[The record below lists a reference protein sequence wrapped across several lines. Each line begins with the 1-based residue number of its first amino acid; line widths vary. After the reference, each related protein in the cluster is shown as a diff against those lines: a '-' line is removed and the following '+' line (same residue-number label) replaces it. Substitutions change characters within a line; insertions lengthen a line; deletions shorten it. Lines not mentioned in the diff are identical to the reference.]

1 MRHLELASLRHLAA
15 DAESSYVEWL
25 RIPAMSSGLYVL
37 DAGAD
42 DLQHPHPED
51 EVYVVVSGSARF
63 IGGAETTAVGPGSV
77 IFVPALQEHRFHD
90 ITERLEVVVV
100 FAPAETD

>member
-1 MRHLELASLRHLAA
+1 MRHLDLASLRSSGAG
-15 DAESSYVEWL
+15 AESSYAEWL

-42 DLQHPHPED
+42 DLQHPHRED
-51 EVYVVVSGSARF
+51 EVYVVVSGSAQLT
-63 IGGAETTAVGPGSV
+63 GGGETVVVGTGSV
-77 IFVPALQEHRFHD
+77 VFVPALEEHRFHD